1 MDINLSGQGLLIGNT
16 LEQLEETLQRFDL
29 PASQIGIELT
39 EHTLI
44 EAPEEV
50 IKRLDRLREAG
61 CTVSLDDFGTGYS
74 ALTHL
79 QRFPVDVIKIDRS
92 FIRDIPEDQEDA
104 AIVSAIVAM
113 GHSLDLR
120 VVAEGVE
127 TAEQS
132 AYLRSTGCDEAQGF
146 LFGRPVPSDEL
157 HVLLLYT
164 PTLSPS

>member
-1 MDINLSGQGLLIGNT
+1 MFSIVSSASGCFNNWRMICPVALAAASTAGFTMWLAQT
-16 LEQLEETLQRFDL
+16 LGEGMASGSGSVLARAVGGGDHVGARRAAAAGQTLGVWG
-29 PASQIGIELT
+29 S
-39 EHTLI
+39 
-44 EAPEEV
+44 
-50 IKRLDRLREAG
+50 
-61 CTVSLDDFGTGYS
+61 
-74 ALTHL
+74 
-79 QRFPVDVIKIDRS
+79 
-92 FIRDIPEDQEDA
+92 

-132 AYLRSTGCDEAQGF
+132 AYLRSTGCDEAQGY

-157 HVLLLYT
+157 NVLLLYT

>member
-1 MDINLSGQGLLIGNT
+1 
-16 LEQLEETLQRFDL
+16 
-29 PASQIGIELT
+29 
-39 EHTLI
+39 
-44 EAPEEV
+44 
-50 IKRLDRLREAG
+50 
-61 CTVSLDDFGTGYS
+61 
-74 ALTHL
+74 
-79 QRFPVDVIKIDRS
+79 
-92 FIRDIPEDQEDA
+92 
-104 AIVSAIVAM
+104 M
-113 GHSLDLR
+113 GHSLDLH